1 MLILPA
7 STDLLKTVLEK
18 PVKYYQMDGVLWLNV
33 SFPVGSRAI
42 ITSEQKGSLFKLFF
56 S

>member
-18 PVKYYQMDGVLWLNV
+18 PVKYQMDGVLWLSV